1 MKIDDSFYISL
12 AINAAW
18 KYQLLTY
25 PNPAVGAVVL
35 KSGKLLSV
43 EAHKEAGKP
52 HAEVLALKEAF
63 LKENP
68 NSKLK
73 DLTESSKI
81 HSFLIDNHN
90 NFFEDCELFV
100 TLEPCNHI
108 GKTPACSNLIKEV
121 KPKRV
126 IISTL
131 DPNNEASGGKESL
144 EEAGIDVI
152 VGIEEKKA
160 QDLLYPFYCWNR
172 GYGFKFFKMAQR
184 LDGSINGG
192 YITSK
197 NSLKLVHKL
206 RAKLDYLAIGGKT
219 VREDRPTLDCRL
231 INEKAPNVKIFSRQS
246 TFDKNIPLFNIN
258 SREIKIEN
266 NLENL
271 KSNGLV
277 MIEGG
282 YSFLEATYKYIDMLL
297 LFVSAKTLSSKNSTI
312 ETNYKILHTIQID
325 DQDFLL
331 FLKKI

>member
-12 AINAAW
+12 AINEAW

-73 DLTESSKI
+73 EITNSSEI
-81 HSFLIDNHN
+81 HSFLINNHN

-108 GKTPACSNLIKEV
+108 GKTPACSNLIKEI

-131 DPNNEASGGKESL
+131 DPNNEASGGKKSL
-144 EEAGIDVI
+144 EEAGIDVT
-152 VGIEEKKA
+152 VGIEKKKA
-160 QDLLYPFYCWNR
+160 RDLLYPFICWNR
-172 GYGFKFFKMAQR
+172 DKRFIFFKMAQR
-184 LDGSINGG
+184 LDGSIDGG

-197 NSLKLVHKL
+197 ESLKLVHKL
-206 RAKLDYLAIGGKT
+206 RAKLDYLAIGGET

-231 INEKAPNVKIFSRQS
+231 INKKAPNVKIFSQKS
-246 TFDKNIPLFNIN
+246 SFDKSIPLFNIN

-282 YSFLEATYKYIDMLL
+282 YNFLEATYKYIDMLL

-312 ETNYKILHTIQID
+312 ETHYEILHTVQID
-325 DQDFLL
+325 DQDLLL